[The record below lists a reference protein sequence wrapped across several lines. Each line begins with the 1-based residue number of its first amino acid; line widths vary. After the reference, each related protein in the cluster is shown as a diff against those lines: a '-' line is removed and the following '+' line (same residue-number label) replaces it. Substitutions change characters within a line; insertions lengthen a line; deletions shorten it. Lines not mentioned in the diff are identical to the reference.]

1 MARRC
6 GGLAGAA
13 LMRYALELKGQV
25 WATTK
30 VEAREPLGKLRRKM
44 LVRKDLYSC
53 DMHLSF

>member
-6 GGLAGAA
+6 GGLEGAA
-13 LMRYALELKGQV
+13 LMRCALELKGQV

-30 VEAREPLGKLRRKM
+30 VEARELLGKLRRKM